1 MKKQSSESIHPLHRE
16 LLELIKNDESFFSFV
31 EQSAL
36 DGMWLWDLTC
46 PKHKWMSENF
56 WKTLG
61 YEPAEKQHLASE
73 WQNIIHPD
81 DLSLVKEN
89 IQKHCDNPSHP
100 YDQVVR
106 YTHKSGQTMWMRCRG
121 VALRNKEGKAIRML
135 GSHVDVTDI
144 KKQAIALQKRTQT
157 FEELENTANIGIW
170 DLDLEKNTIWWSRQ
184 TKRIHEVPDD
194 YEPNLTTGINFY
206 KEGESRRIITNAVE
220 QGIQHG
226 IPYDAE
232 LELVTAKGRT
242 IWVRAI
248 GKPEWAG
255 NKCIRMFGVFQDITS
270 SKRLKMQLTK
280 QYELL
285 RVTLQSIGD
294 ALITSDTNGN
304 VTWLNPI
311 AEQLTGWSLE
321 EAESMAASDILN
333 VINEQTQTD
342 LPNPIIQ
349 CLQKKR
355 TVELEHSTT
364 LLSRDGAKYGIT
376 CSVSPICTE
385 SEELLGSVMVF
396 HDVTEE
402 RQAGMEM
409 KHRATHDPLT
419 GFYNRSEFESRLNP
433 CLGDNRGVLTNYA
446 LAYID
451 LDKFKAVNDTCG
463 HHAGDELLKQVSRLL
478 KDNIAKNDVIA
489 RLGGDEFGLLL
500 ADQDEEHAL
509 AKAQNLCQVVDN
521 FRFYHDNRIFRIGAS
536 IGLVPI
542 TRRWSSVAELIN
554 AADSACYSAKKAGR
568 NRVFVWK
575 EEEKRGHQRSLE
587 SNWSS
592 RIRHAI
598 DSELFKLFA
607 QRVFPLHSP
616 SKDIFLEILLRMPDG
631 ESNWILPD
639 SFLPI
644 AERYSLSP
652 HIDYYVI
659 SSVISTL
666 HRCQHLHRIA
676 QININISGQTIANQA
691 FIKKLLPLL
700 NNTPYSIKEKLVFE
714 MTEATITRSMV
725 DSVAFVTLLR
735 SAGIKTALDDFGT
748 GASSFAYLKKY
759 QIEQI
764 KIDGNFVG
772 NILNDQ
778 VDEIAVKAFADIAKL
793 RNIEVVAKSVNSA
806 KQLQRLKE
814 IGVDYAQGYYLHKP
828 QALSM
833 VLDSANEEII
843 SKASI

>member
-1 MKKQSSESIHPLHRE
+1 
-16 LLELIKNDESFFSFV
+16 
-31 EQSAL
+31 
-36 DGMWLWDLTC
+36 
-46 PKHKWMSENF
+46 MSDNF

-61 YEPAEKQHLASE
+61 YDPTEKQHLSSE
-73 WQNIIHPD
+73 WQDIIHPD
-81 DLSLVKEN
+81 DLVLVKKN
-89 IQKHCDNPSHP
+89 IQKHCESPSHP
-100 YDQVVR
+100 FDQVVR
-106 YTHKSGQTMWMRCRG
+106 YTHKSGQTVCIRCRG
-121 VALRNKEGKAIRML
+121 LALRDKNGKAIRML
-135 GSHVDVTDI
+135 GSHVDVTEI
-144 KKQAIALQKRTQT
+144 KKQTIALQKRNQT

-184 TKRIHEVPDD
+184 TKHIHEVPDD
-194 YEPNLTTGINFY
+194 YKPNLATAINFY
-206 KEGESRRIITNAVE
+206 KEGESRSIITNAVE
-220 QGIQHG
+220 QGIHCG
-226 IPYDAE
+226 IPYDEE

-280 QYELL
+280 QHELL

-342 LPNPIIQ
+342 LPNPIFQ
-349 CLQKKR
+349 CLQKKC
-355 TVELEHSTT
+355 TIELEGSTT
-364 LLSRDGAKYGIT
+364 LISRDGAKFGIT
-376 CSVSPICTE
+376 CSVAPICTE

-419 GFYNRSEFESRLNP
+419 GFYNRSEFESRLLP
-433 CLGDNRGVLTNYA
+433 CINANRGELTKYA

-463 HHAGDELLKQVSRLL
+463 HNAGDELLQQVSRLL
-478 KDNIAKNDVIA
+478 KENITKNDVIA

-500 ADQDEEHAL
+500 AEQDEEHAL
-509 AKAQNLCQVVDN
+509 AKAQNLCQVVDD

-542 TRRWSSVAELIN
+542 TRRWSSVDELIN
-554 AADSACYSAKKAGR
+554 AADNACYSAKKAGR
-568 NRVFVWK
+568 NRVFVW
-575 EEEKRGHQRSLE
+575 EEKEKRSRVRELE
-587 SNWSS
+587 GNWSA
-592 RIRHAI
+592 RIKQAI
-598 DSELFKLFA
+598 DNNTFELFA
-607 QRVFPLHSP
+607 QDVFPLRSE
-616 SKDIFLEILLRMPDG
+616 SDDVFLEVLLRMPDG

-659 SSVISTL
+659 SNVISML
-666 HRCQHLHRIA
+666 NRCQHLHRIA
-676 QININISGQTIANQA
+676 QVSINISGQTIANQP

-700 NNTPYSIKEKLVFE
+700 NNTTHTIKEKLVFE
-714 MTEATITRSMV
+714 MTEATITGSML
-725 DSVAFVTLLR
+725 DSIAFVTLLR
-735 SAGIKTALDDFGT
+735 NAGIKTSLDDFGT

-759 QIEQI
+759 QIDQM
-764 KIDGNFVG
+764 KIDGSFVG
-772 NILNDQ
+772 NILNDP
-778 VDEIAVKAFADIAKL
+778 VDEIAVKAFTDIAKL
-793 RNIEVVAKSVNSA
+793 RNIEVVAKSVDSA
-806 KQLQRLKE
+806 ELLQRLKG

-828 QALSM
+828 QVLSI
-833 VLDSANEEII
+833 VLDSVEEEVI
-843 SKASI
+843 SKA